1 MLAGIAEVITRDV
14 DDAEP
19 DSPTPGVGRLGR
31 EGRSADRF
39 DSEGIGRRVPLRAAR
54 TFPFLRGVFLRLATE
69 RWDAVIVDIVSANE
83 QRT

>member
-19 DSPTPGVGRLGR
+19 NSPTPEVIRLGR
-31 EGRSADRF
+31 EATSADRF
-39 DSEGIGRRVPLRAAR
+39 DSEGIGRGVPLRAAR
-54 TFPFLRGVFLRLATE
+54 TFPFLRGVLLRLTTE
-69 RWDAVIVDIVSANE
+69 RLDAVIVDIVSASG